1 MTQHIHNAY
10 LCVASLMGV
19 QLDHVVRTGFTTQP
33 TSQHGLIG
41 FPYDLS
47 HTTTHCESVPSL
59 ADP

>member
-1 MTQHIHNAY
+1 MMQHGYNAY

-19 QLDHVVRTGFTTQP
+19 QLDHVVRPDFTTQP

-47 HTTTHCESVPSL
+47 DITTHCESVPSL